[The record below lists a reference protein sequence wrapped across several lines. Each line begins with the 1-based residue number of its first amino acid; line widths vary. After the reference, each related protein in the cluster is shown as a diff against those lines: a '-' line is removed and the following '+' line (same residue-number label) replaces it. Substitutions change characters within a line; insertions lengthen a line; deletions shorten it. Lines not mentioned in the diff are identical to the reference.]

1 MKRFGISGRHQWPPE
16 NFSHILRHHWYC
28 DMQEI
33 IVVVVLLKVVISI
46 VFIMC
51 YIILHF
57 LKKNCLI
64 QHVKIAICFGS
75 SAESIYS

>member
-46 VFIMC
+46 VFTMC

-57 LKKNCLI
+57 LKKKLLNTTCENSNLFWF
-64 QHVKIAICFGS
+64 VR
-75 SAESIYS
+75 